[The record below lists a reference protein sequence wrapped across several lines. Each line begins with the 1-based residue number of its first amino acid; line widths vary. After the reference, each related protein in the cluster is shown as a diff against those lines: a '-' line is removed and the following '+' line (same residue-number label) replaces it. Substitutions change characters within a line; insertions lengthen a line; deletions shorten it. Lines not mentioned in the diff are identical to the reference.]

1 MFLQIELVLQL
12 YMQQHKKIDNT
23 LVAKAPKWRHVHAQH
38 INVCTDI
45 WISSRP
51 GFFLQ
56 ECIFCWLKLQPLRC
70 MRPLGGS
77 HWYLWS
83 YRKYKVDINGD
94 VEFNNVYFRYLTLL
108 NEQIYLMGSISIPAG
123 KTWAF
128 VGQSRSRK
136 SSVTSSLEKYCDLQV
151 GKLLIDDIKL
161 KEFRNKWSGGN
172 LVLSAKNLGSL
183 CQPSKIILHT

>member
-1 MFLQIELVLQL
+1 
-12 YMQQHKKIDNT
+12 
-23 LVAKAPKWRHVHAQH
+23 
-38 INVCTDI
+38 
-45 WISSRP
+45 
-51 GFFLQ
+51 
-56 ECIFCWLKLQPLRC
+56 
-70 MRPLGGS
+70 MRPLG
-77 HWYLWS
+77 WS

-136 SSVTSSLEKYCDLQV
+136 SSVTSSLQKSCDLQV

-172 LVLSAKNLGSL
+172 SVLSAKNLGSL
-183 CQPSKIILHT
+183 CQPSKIILHA